1 MGVEWLSPVVDAL
14 TFGYNIF
21 GNERN
26 YTTKRSDTAWEREQ
40 YLENR
45 DYNRALQQQIFE
57 REDTAIQRAVQDAGK
72 AGLSPLS
79 VAGGNGAGAGAIVGA
94 TQAPTSQQATF
105 NQLSPI
111 DLMGFMRSMQEMAIA
126 QDANERAEK
135 EVNAAIAFQNAS
147 LALEREK
154 FGMDF
159 ALKNAEMFN
168 NLQMSDKRLKQEADL
183 ANARLS
189 WDKSRFDTES
199 KLANS
204 RLDWEKSR
212 FETESKLAS
221 SRLDWEKSKFNR
233 ERQDWTRQFTRE
245 GKWRNEDIKRFEK
258 QFSWTKSQDI
268 ADNMFTLGDLILK
281 VLTMNSSA
289 AGRFLPK

>member
-1 MGVEWLSPVVDAL
+1 MDLSFLSPIVDTL
-14 TFGYNIF
+14 TFGYNVF

-26 YTTKRSDTAWEREQ
+26 YATKREDTAWEREQ

-45 DYNRALQQQIFE
+45 DYERALQQQIFE

-94 TQAPTSQQATF
+94 TQAPSSQQATF

-111 DLMGFMRSMQEMAIA
+111 DVMGFMRSMQEMAIA

-168 NLQMSDKRLKQEADL
+168 NLQMSDKRLKQEANL
-183 ANARLS
+183 ANARLA

-199 KLANS
+199 KLANAQ
-204 RLDWEKSR
+204 LEWD
-212 FETESKLAS
+212 
-221 SRLDWEKSKFNR
+221 KSKFNR

-245 GKWRNEDIKRFEK
+245 GKWRNEDIKRSDVRFEWK
-258 QFSWTKSQDI
+258 QGEDI
-268 ADNMFTLGDLILK
+268 AGNLMNLGNLIIQAIK
-281 VLTMNSSA
+281 VL
-289 AGRFLPK
+289 K

>member
-1 MGVEWLSPVVDAL
+1 MDFSWLSPISDFL
-14 TFGYNIF
+14 TFGYNVF

-26 YTTKRSDTAWEREQ
+26 YATKRADTQWEREQ

-45 DYNRALQQQIFE
+45 DYERSLQQQIFE

-94 TQAPTSQQATF
+94 TQVPTSQQATF
-105 NQLSPI
+105 NQLSPV
-111 DLMGFMRSMQEMAIA
+111 DVMGFMRSMQEMAIA

-135 EVNAAIAFQNAS
+135 ETNAAIAFQNAS

-168 NLQMSDKRLKQEADL
+168 NLQMSDKRLKQEANL
-183 ANARLS
+183 ANARLA
-189 WDKSRFDTES
+189 WDKSKFD
-199 KLANS
+199 
-204 RLDWEKSR
+204 
-212 FETESKLAS
+212 
-221 SRLDWEKSKFNR
+221 R
-233 ERQDWTRQFTRE
+233 ERLDWTRQFTRE
-245 GKWRNEDIKRFEK
+245 GLWRNEDIKRFEN
-258 QFSWTKSQDI
+258 QFKWKKGEDTI
-268 ADNMFTLGDLILK
+268 DNIMNFGNLLVNILQ
-281 VLTMNSSA
+281 VLNGNTNRP
-289 AGRFLPK
+289 GRY

>member
-1 MGVEWLSPVVDAL
+1 MDLSWLSPIVDTL
-14 TFGYNIF
+14 TFGYNVF
-21 GNERN
+21 GNERKYQTN
-26 YTTKRSDTAWEREQ
+26 RDDTAWEREQ

-45 DYNRALQQQIFE
+45 DYERSLQQQIFE

-94 TQAPTSQQATF
+94 TQMPTSREATF

-111 DLMGFMRSMQEMAIA
+111 DVMGFMRSMQEMAIA

-135 EVNAAIAFQNAS
+135 EVNASIAFQNAS

-168 NLQMSDKRLKQEADL
+168 NLQMGNKRLKQEADL
-183 ANARLS
+183 ANAKLA
-189 WDKSRFDTES
+189 WDKQRFDTES

-204 RLDWEKSR
+204 RLDWDKI
-212 FETESKLAS
+212 
-221 SRLDWEKSKFNR
+221 KFNR
-233 ERQDWTRQFTRE
+233 ERLDWNLQFTRE
-245 GKWRNEDIKRFEK
+245 GKWRNEDIQRFEN
-258 QFSWTKSQDI
+258 QFKWKKGEDTI
-268 ADNMFTLGDLILK
+268 DNIMNFGNLLVNILQ
-281 VLTMNSSA
+281 VLNGNTNRP
-289 AGRFLPK
+289 GRY

>member
-1 MGVEWLSPVVDAL
+1 MDLSWLSPIVDTL
-14 TFGYNIF
+14 TFGYNVF

-26 YTTKRSDTAWEREQ
+26 YHTKREDTAWEREQ

-45 DYNRALQQQIFE
+45 DYERALQQQIFE

-94 TQAPTSQQATF
+94 TQAPSSQQATF

-111 DLMGFMRSMQEMAIA
+111 DVMGFMRSMQEMAIA

-168 NLQMSDKRLKQEADL
+168 NLQMSDKRLKQEANL
-183 ANARLS
+183 ANARLA

-199 KLANS
+199 KLANAQ
-204 RLDWEKSR
+204 LEWD
-212 FETESKLAS
+212 
-221 SRLDWEKSKFNR
+221 KSKFGR

-245 GKWRNEDIKRFEK
+245 GRWRNEDIQRFEN
-258 QFSWTKSQDI
+258 QFKWKKGEDTI
-268 ADNMFTLGDLILK
+268 DNIMNFGNLLVNILQ
-281 VLTMNSSA
+281 VLNGNTNRP
-289 AGRFLPK
+289 GRY

>member
-1 MGVEWLSPVVDAL
+1 MDFLKWISPITDL
-14 TFGYNIF
+14 FSFGYNIF

-26 YTTKRSDTAWEREQ
+26 YDTKRSDTAWEREQ

-45 DYNRALQQQIFE
+45 DYERALQQQIFE

-94 TQAPTSQQATF
+94 TQAPSSQQANF
-105 NQLSPI
+105 HQLSAV
-111 DLMGFMRSMQEMAIA
+111 DVMGFMRSMQEMAIA

-183 ANARLS
+183 ANARLA

-199 KLANS
+199 KLANAQ
-204 RLDWEKSR
+204 LDW
-212 FETESKLAS
+212 
-221 SRLDWEKSKFNR
+221 DKSKFNR

-245 GKWRNEDIKRFEK
+245 GRWRNEDIKRFEK
-258 QFSWTKSQDI
+258 QFSWTKTQDI
-268 ADNMFTLGDLILK
+268 ADNMFTLGDLLLK
-281 VLTMNSSA
+281 VLTMSSGS

>member
-1 MGVEWLSPVVDAL
+1 MDFSWLSPIVDTL
-14 TFGYNIF
+14 TFGYNVF

-26 YTTKRSDTAWEREQ
+26 YATKRSDTQWEREQ

-45 DYNRALQQQIFE
+45 DYERALQQQIFE

-111 DLMGFMRSMQEMAIA
+111 DVMGFMRSMQEMAIA

-183 ANARLS
+183 ANSRLA
-189 WDKSRFDTES
+189 WDKHRFDIES
-199 KLANS
+199 KLANAQ
-204 RLDWEKSR
+204 LEWD
-212 FETESKLAS
+212 
-221 SRLDWEKSKFNR
+221 KSKFYR
-233 ERQDWTRQFTRE
+233 ERLDWTRQFTRE
-245 GKWRNEDIKRFEK
+245 GVWRNEDIQRFEN
-258 QFSWTKSQDI
+258 QFKWKKGEDTI
-268 ADNMFTLGDLILK
+268 DNIMNFGNLLVNILQ
-281 VLTMNSSA
+281 VLNGNTNRP
-289 AGRFLPK
+289 GRY

>member
-1 MGVEWLSPVVDAL
+1 MGFLDAIPIIGDVLS
-14 TFGYNIF
+14 FGYNVF

-26 YTTKRSDTAWEREQ
+26 YKTNRKDVAWQREQ

-45 DYNRALQQQIFE
+45 DYERALQQQIFE

-72 AGLSPLS
+72 AGFSPLS

-94 TQAPTSQQATF
+94 TQAPSSQQATF

-111 DLMGFMRSMQEMAIA
+111 DVMGFMRSMQEMAIA

-135 EVNAAIAFQNAS
+135 QVNAEIAFQNAN

-168 NLQMSDKRLKQEADL
+168 NLQMSDKGLKQEANL
-183 ANARLS
+183 ANARLA
-189 WDKSRFDTES
+189 WDKSRFD
-199 KLANS
+199 
-204 RLDWEKSR
+204 
-212 FETESKLAS
+212 
-221 SRLDWEKSKFNR
+221 R
-233 ERQDWTRQFTRE
+233 ERLDWTRQFTRE
-245 GKWRNEDIKRFEK
+245 GKWRNEDIQRYEN
-258 QFSWTKSQDI
+258 QFKWKKGEDTI
-268 ADNMFTLGDLILK
+268 DNI
-281 VLTMNSSA
+281 MNF
-289 AGRFLPK
+289 GITI

>member
-1 MGVEWLSPVVDAL
+1 MGVEWLSPLVDTL
-14 TFGYNIF
+14 TFGYNVF

-26 YTTKRSDTAWEREQ
+26 YDTKRQDTAWEREQ
-40 YLENR
+40 YFENR
-45 DYNRALQQQIFE
+45 DYERALQQQIFE

-94 TQAPTSQQATF
+94 TQAPSSQQANF

-111 DLMGFMRSMQEMAIA
+111 DIMGFMRSMQEMAIA

-183 ANARLS
+183 ANARLA

-199 KLANS
+199 KLANAQ
-204 RLDWEKSR
+204 LDW
-212 FETESKLAS
+212 
-221 SRLDWEKSKFNR
+221 DKSKFNR

-245 GKWRNEDIKRFEK
+245 GRWRNEDIKRFEK
-258 QFSWTKSQDI
+258 QFSWTKTQDI
-268 ADNMFTLGDLILK
+268 ADNMFTLGDLLLK
-281 VLTMNSSA
+281 VLTMSSGS

>member
-1 MGVEWLSPVVDAL
+1 MGFLDFLAPVLSPITDL
-14 TFGYNIF
+14 FGIGYNIYNNERNHQA
-21 GNERN
+21 NERN
-26 YTTKRSDTAWEREQ
+26 YETNREDTLWEHEQ
-40 YLENR
+40 YIENR

-79 VAGGNGAGAGAIVGA
+79 VSGGNGAGAGAIVGA
-94 TQAPTSQQATF
+94 TQAPSSHQASF
-105 NQLSPI
+105 NSLSAV
-111 DLMGFMRSMQEMAIA
+111 DVMGFMRSMQEMAIA

-135 EVNAAIAFQNAS
+135 EVNASIAFQNAS

-199 KLANS
+199 KFAKS
-204 RLDWEKSR
+204 QLDWDK
-212 FETESKLAS
+212 
-221 SRLDWEKSKFNR
+221 DKFDR
-233 ERQDWTRQFTRE
+233 ERRDWTRQFTRE
-245 GKWRNEDIKRFEK
+245 GKWRNEDIQRSDVRFEWK
-258 QFSWTKSQDI
+258 QGGDI
-268 ADNMFTLGDLILK
+268 ADNLMNLGNLFIKALQVLK
-281 VLTMNSSA
+281 
-289 AGRFLPK
+289 

>member
-1 MGVEWLSPVVDAL
+1 MDFSWLSPVADFL
-14 TFGYNIF
+14 TFGYNLF

-26 YTTKRSDTAWEREQ
+26 HQTKRSDTKWEREQ

-45 DYNRALQQQIFE
+45 DYERALQQQIFE

-72 AGLSPLS
+72 AGFSPLS
-79 VAGGNGAGAGAIVGA
+79 VAGGNGAGAGAIVGM

-105 NQLSPI
+105 NQVSPV
-111 DLMGFMRSMQEMAIA
+111 DVMGFIRSMQEMAIA

-135 EVNAAIAFQNAS
+135 EVNASIAFQNAS

-168 NLQMSDKRLKQEADL
+168 NLQMSDKRLKQEANL
-183 ANARLS
+183 ANARLA
-189 WDKSRFDTES
+189 WDKSRFDRES

-204 RLDWEKSR
+204 RLEWD
-212 FETESKLAS
+212 
-221 SRLDWEKSKFNR
+221 KSKFNR

-245 GKWRNEDIKRFEK
+245 GKWRNEDIQRFQKE
-258 QFSWTKSQDI
+258 FSWTKSQDVV
-268 ADNMFTLGDLILK
+268 DNMMSLGDFLIK
-281 VLTMNSSA
+281 VLTMQSSG
-289 AGRFLPK
+289 AGRFIPR